1 MSSHGY
7 HDHVLPLSHSLLRCD
22 LLIILDVDMLVA
34 AQRVDFVRWELGPN
48 MSKEDLISSIL
59 RIVFLWKT

>member
-1 MSSHGY
+1 MGIMIMSFFSHA
-7 HDHVLPLSHSLLRCD
+7 LLRRD

-34 AQRVDFVRWELGPN
+34 GQRVDFVRWELGPDVC
-48 MSKEDLISSIL
+48 KEDPISSLL